1 MAGDCQVPR
10 SEFFFLIVLGEQFPN
25 AALLSGSVIR
35 MPLTGVKTIDMFL
48 ECGQWHQGQFRSAR
62 YLPPAL
68 RSNELH
74 GRPFTLPL
82 VHVTPSDRQRV

>member
-35 MPLTGVKTIDMFL
+35 MSASIETINMFL
-48 ECGQWHQGQFRSAR
+48 E
-62 YLPPAL
+62 
-68 RSNELH
+68 
-74 GRPFTLPL
+74 
-82 VHVTPSDRQRV
+82 